1 MTKNIESSGFVWVL
15 QCAYLGWCF
24 DGAGACAFIPQAPAL
39 GPPVHENSRACV
51 ASYPC
56 VVQNKILW
64 FYPRTEAEHR
74 DVLRRKRPPY
84 IKEIDDPSFVTAYG
98 IRDLCYG

>member
-1 MTKNIESSGFVWVL
+1 
-15 QCAYLGWCF
+15 
-24 DGAGACAFIPQAPAL
+24 
-39 GPPVHENSRACV
+39 
-51 ASYPC
+51 

-64 FYPRTEAEHR
+64 FYPRTEAGHR

-98 IRDLCYG
+98 IRDLCLWPYG